1 MCGNIWVATGSFTR
15 KSLLLLRPDLMM
27 CKHSDLVTWSTMV
40 PSHSSRCWAKNSL
53 YITAKIPT
61 NQTRISSVVEVYL
74 HAIFTYSVYRPYFGP
89 KIQYRCCTCSVR
101 NKYLLYMY
109 CTLKIFIKLLPYL
122 YTID

>member
-1 MCGNIWVATGSFTR
+1 MATAANNVTR
-15 KSLLLLRPDLMM
+15 YQGDVQEYYSQELEEYYQAR
-27 CKHSDLVTWSTMV
+27 
-40 PSHSSRCWAKNSL
+40 SRNHL
-53 YITAKIPT
+53 
-61 NQTRISSVVEVYL
+61 QTVVEVYL

-109 CTLKIFIKLLPYL
+109 LTLKIFNELLPYL